1 MQFSPISS
9 QFTIIM
15 LDTEW
20 PKSISMSHKSYPHH
34 CNAPKPSIGFRFCL
48 PSHWTTAHPFM
59 DGSHVTPITIIRL
72 PSYHHHFKRQP
83 TVAAQW
89 QLIIVI
95 TAHITTTHDSP
106 HSSWY
111 IRCCPPCIS
120 IVLCLIIGNKNWN
133 RNPTPRNKVSSLLPS
148 SALTINMA
156 PELAGEQHIRCIE
169 DVPYNLYITRNVNWM
184 SSPFT
189 FASPT
194 RISPLL
200 ISTLLTPP
208 LMEIIAHSLSQ
219 WIRRIITWHV
229 DVLES
234 CIMC

>member
-15 LDTEW
+15 LNTEW
-20 PKSISMSHKSYPHH
+20 SKSISMSHKSYPHH

-106 HSSWY
+106 HDTYAAVPRVFPSS
-111 IRCCPPCIS
+111 CA
-120 IVLCLIIGNKNWN
+120 
-133 RNPTPRNKVSSLLPS
+133 SLL
-148 SALTINMA
+148 AIKIGTEIQRLGIKF
-156 PELAGEQHIRCIE
+156 LVYYHHQHH
-169 DVPYNLYITRNVNWM
+169 P
-184 SSPFT
+184 
-189 FASPT
+189 PT
-194 RISPLL
+194 HYKYGPRIGW
-200 ISTLLTPP
+200 ST
-208 LMEIIAHSLSQ
+208 AHSLY
-219 WIRRIITWHV
+219 WGRPI
-229 DVLES
+229 
-234 CIMC
+234 